1 MTDLMISLSDQSVK
15 SVKEAPMP
23 AADAERQSNEP
34 VLGLGTLLRI
44 PYQVVTADAIEP
56 ALAAAG
62 FDDIRIAHLQMAQAL
77 ATHPDGLRA
86 TELATHARITKQSAG
101 YLVDY
106 LSAGGYVE
114 RVPDPTDQRAKVV
127 RLTPRGWAL
136 SRTIREAVLGVEADW
151 SARIGAER
159 IKELRAILQEL
170 IASFDR

>member
-1 MTDLMISLSDQSVK
+1 
-15 SVKEAPMP
+15 MP
-23 AADAERQSNEP
+23 TAADGQLNEP
-34 VLGLGTLLRI
+34 ALGLGTLLRI
-44 PYQVVTADAIEP
+44 PYQVVIAEAIEP

-77 ATHPDGLRA
+77 AMHPAGLRA
-86 TELATHARITKQSAG
+86 TDLAARARITKQSMG

-127 RLTPRGWAL
+127 RLTPRGWEL
-136 SRTIREAVLGVEADW
+136 SGVIREAVLRVEADW